1 MRVRHVRE
9 DVVLE
14 QLGEDGGTLGAARGA
29 KPPTPTRKSD
39 VVLGLTGGAPN
50 DGEAVVR
57 SILRLLNIGGGLL
70 LKQLILS
77 AASR

>member
-1 MRVRHVRE
+1 M
-9 DVVLE
+9 LE
-14 QLGEDGGTLGAARGA
+14 QLRENGGALGAARGT
-29 KPPTPTRKSD
+29 KSPTPTRKSD

-57 SILRLLNIGGGLL
+57 SILRLLNIVVGLL
-70 LKQLILS
+70 LKQLVLS